1 MCWVSARSAHSN
13 THWHNCVRTDTSTH
27 VCAHLSVLLF
37 VSGCNYHRWQIQLV
51 MGCYLPIQ
59 PKWFAWCTP
68 AVYWGRVGRGNK
80 CAFGAQVVS
89 LHNDLEQQMHQLLLS
104 EGTAG
109 NTFHAFFFLNKT
121 LRKTHFKTVAWS
133 LKAALFIHCIRAFL
147 NPAGKTEVLKV
158 ILTFSYF
165 WSNI

>member
-1 MCWVSARSAHSN
+1 MDVLSQCPQHTLEHALTQLRPHRQCALCSCLSQAVI
-13 THWHNCVRTDTSTH
+13 TTDGRFSWSWGVTFQYSQW
-27 VCAHLSVLLF
+27 L
-37 VSGCNYHRWQIQLV
+37 
-51 MGCYLPIQ
+51 
-59 PKWFAWCTP
+59 WCTP

-80 CAFGAQVVS
+80 CAFVAQVVS

-133 LKAALFIHCIRAFL
+133 LKAALFVHCVRAFL
-147 NPAGKTEVLKV
+147 NPAGKTEALKV
-158 ILTFSYF
+158 ISTFSYF